1 MPHQRQQ
8 YTGPLLHCFKGCIPL
23 CPRAALGLS
32 DHCLVHLL
40 PAYRQKL
47 KSSKPILRTVKR
59 WTVEAEQDLQAC
71 FELTDWSVF
80 EAAATD
86 LDELTDTVTSY
97 ISFCEDMCVP
107 TRTYLTF
114 NNDKPWFSTKLKQL
128 RLAKEDAYRSGEK
141 ALYKQAKYTLN
152 REIRVA
158 KKNYAGK
165 LKKQLSS
172 NDPTSVW
179 KGLKAITSY
188 KTPPPSTEANQQLTE
203 DLNSFYCRFQK
214 QKPGLTPH
222 THFDHP
228 TTQPSTPSPSPSL
241 PPTVSQS
248 VIKIC
253 EEDVSKVFRRQKIR
267 KAKGPDGVS
276 PACLKACAVQ
286 LSSIFTLI
294 FNRSLELCEVPSCFK
309 RSTIIPV
316 PKKPKITGL
325 NDYRPV
331 ALTSVVMKSFERL
344 VLAHLKD
351 ITGPLLDPLQFAYRA
366 NRSVDDAVNMGLH
379 YILQHL
385 DKPGTY
391 ARILFCGLQL
401 RFQHHHPGHPS
412 E

>member
-1 MPHQRQQ
+1 MSVYIPPDARVSAALELLADQITHTEQRYPDSFFVILGDFNKANLTRELPKYRQHI
-8 YTGPLLHCFKGCIPL
+8 TCPTRDSNILDHCNTVLKDAYHSV
-23 CPRAALGLS
+23 PRAALGLS

-59 WTVEAEQDLQAC
+59 WTAEAEQDLQAC

-107 TRTYLTF
+107 TRTYLHLTTT
-114 NNDKPWFSTKLKQL
+114 NLGQYKTQTASPGQRG
-128 RLAKEDAYRSGEK
+128 RLQEWRQSLVQTG
-141 ALYKQAKYTLN
+141 QYTLN

-222 THFDHP
+222 THSDHP

-241 PPTVSQS
+241 PLLFSACNQDLWRRCKQSLQETEDKESQRP
-248 VIKIC
+248 
-253 EEDVSKVFRRQKIR
+253 RR
-267 KAKGPDGVS
+267 
-276 PACLKACAVQ
+276 C
-286 LSSIFTLI
+286 LSSLPQ
-294 FNRSLELCEVPSCFK
+294 SLCCSA
-309 RSTIIPV
+309 II
-316 PKKPKITGL
+316 
-325 NDYRPV
+325 
-331 ALTSVVMKSFERL
+331 
-344 VLAHLKD
+344 HLHID
-351 ITGPLLDPLQFAYRA
+351 LQ
-366 NRSVDDAVNMGLH
+366 
-379 YILQHL
+379 
-385 DKPGTY
+385 
-391 ARILFCGLQL
+391 
-401 RFQHHHPGHPS
+401 
-412 E
+412 